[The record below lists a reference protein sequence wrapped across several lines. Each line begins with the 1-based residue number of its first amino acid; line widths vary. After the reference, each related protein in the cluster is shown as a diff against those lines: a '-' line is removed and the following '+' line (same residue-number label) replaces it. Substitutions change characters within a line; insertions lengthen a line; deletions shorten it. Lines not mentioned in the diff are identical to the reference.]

1 MAAQT
6 SPQAS
11 RKWSRQTSRELL
23 DFPTALTM
31 KLKPGEGSHDWMTAE
46 LDSPGRIPGRA
57 DPDRLQDSTGSELL
71 HRSPRVKPAKQ
82 ETRQPPQNRTILSP
96 AAQTLPL
103 TSSSSSGRQ
112 QSQLTADW
120 VSWSAESRVGV
131 RHVTEALYL
140 ISPRWHR
147 AVCAE
152 QHQQTQTRWQLTTE
166 LSWKCS
172 QKCDC
177 FQKNNNNT
185 AVCSRSES

>member
-82 ETRQPPQNRTILSP
+82 ETRQPPQNRTILKSRSP
-96 AAQTLPL
+96 N
-103 TSSSSSGRQ
+103 SSSHLILFIGTAAESAHSRLSELVSWEPSGSQ
-112 QSQLTADW
+112 TCDWGALFNFPALTQSGLCWAASADTNTMTADNW
-120 VSWSAESRVGV
+120 
-131 RHVTEALYL
+131 T
-140 ISPRWHR
+140 
-147 AVCAE
+147 
-152 QHQQTQTRWQLTTE
+152 
-166 LSWKCS
+166 
-172 QKCDC
+172 
-177 FQKNNNNT
+177 
-185 AVCSRSES
+185 